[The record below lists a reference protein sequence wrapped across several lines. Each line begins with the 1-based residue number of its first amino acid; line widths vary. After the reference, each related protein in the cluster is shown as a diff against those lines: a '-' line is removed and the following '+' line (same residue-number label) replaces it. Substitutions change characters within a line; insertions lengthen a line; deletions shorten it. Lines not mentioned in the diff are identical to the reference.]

1 MQISSFIGKAN
12 YNGPSQF
19 VKLNP
24 FTHEPLHT
32 VQSCDLMGFVS
43 AIQAANHA
51 FAEWK
56 DTSADDRAKAVQK
69 LLQLLREKAEGYAR
83 LEAVNQGLPYWFVKK
98 YSIDA
103 SISLVESL
111 LASAAVK
118 SVTGNEQASPVGVI
132 SIIASWNLSLKIIL
146 QRLVP
151 AVMAG
156 NSVIVKV
163 SSQSPVTAAILS
175 EIASELPVQVLV
187 TDDVD
192 VKKALIAHPGI
203 KAVSFV
209 GRIENASEVIKSA
222 AQTSLQNYKKLQI
235 STGTKNPAVMLGE
248 PDENTFNEIMQSFML
263 GQGQLAWNSSRL
275 FVLEKHEQ
283 LWQER
288 IQEFLKNLK
297 PSEGI
302 DDQSLWT
309 PSLKSSTFEKFAEI
323 RKQATDD
330 QAKLLES
337 SSPLGAREKTHLPVV
352 FTKDMSRCSTLQ
364 QDQIHAPFFILSAV
378 KYPFDVAKYANVSYF
393 GHAAHLWGDEEKL
406 AKVAAGLDVGAVT
419 YNKWSV
425 SLTGAFAGQKQSGYG
440 LQDFSPNG
448 RFYSNS
454 KLIF

>member
-1 MQISSFIGKAN
+1 MQVSSFIGKAN
-12 YNGPSQF
+12 YNGASQF

-24 FTHEPLHT
+24 FTHEPLHE

-51 FAEWK
+51 FSEWK
-56 DTSADDRAKAVQK
+56 DAATEERAKAVEK
-69 LLQLLREKAEGYAR
+69 LLQNLREKAEGYAR
-83 LEAVNQGLPYWFVKK
+83 LEAINQGMPYWFVKK

-103 SISLVESL
+103 SVSLVESL
-111 LASAAVK
+111 LADAAVK
-118 SVTGNEQASPVGVI
+118 LVAGNEKVSPVGVI

-151 AVMAG
+151 AVLAG

-163 SSQSPVTAAILS
+163 SSQSPVTASILA
-175 EIASELPVQVLV
+175 EIAGDLPIQVIV
-187 TDDVD
+187 SNDVD

-209 GRIENASEVIKSA
+209 GRIENASEVIKSV
-222 AQTSLQNYKKLQI
+222 AQTSLQYYKKLQI

-248 PDENTFNEIMQSFML
+248 PDESSFNEIMQSFL
-263 GQGQLAWNSSRL
+263 VGQGQLAWNSSRL
-275 FVLEKHEQ
+275 FVIEKHEQ
-283 LWQER
+283 LWQDR

-309 PSLKSSTFEKFAEI
+309 PSLKPSTFEKFAEI

-330 QAKLLES
+330 QAKLLVS
-337 SSPLGAREKTHLPVV
+337 SLPTGKCEKTHLPVV

-393 GHAAHLWGDEEKL
+393 GHAAHLWGEEEKL

-425 SLTGAFAGQKQSGYG
+425 SLIEAFAGQKQSGYG
-440 LQDFSPNG
+440 LQDFSPSG
-448 RFYSNS
+448 RFFSNS